1 MFYIILSIN
10 KMIRKVKKYVN
21 CNSNKRNRKNTIYT
35 LRKNIRL
42 SILKNTCE
50 KLKLFSIDENEEDKW
65 DNHRDVDWDNHI
77 SDWDNHEDA
86 DYK

>member
-1 MFYIILSIN
+1 MLTVIQIKEIEKIL
-10 KMIRKVKKYVN
+10 
-21 CNSNKRNRKNTIYT
+21 YT
-35 LRKNIRL
+35 HYEKNIRL

-65 DNHRDVDWDNHI
+65 DNHRDVDWDNRI